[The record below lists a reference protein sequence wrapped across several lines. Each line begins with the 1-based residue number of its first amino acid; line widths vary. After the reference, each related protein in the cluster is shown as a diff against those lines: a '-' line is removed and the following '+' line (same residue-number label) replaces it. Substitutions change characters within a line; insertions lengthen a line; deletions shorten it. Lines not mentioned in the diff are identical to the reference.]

1 MVRGQVT
8 AQSVAHLLFRR
19 LFPRCSTPAQAL
31 ATFSSLTLARGAPN
45 LCHVPAPLQGAL
57 RNVEPPRFPLD
68 AQYSPASKGRAGDSP
83 CLASCGF
90 HPSSSFSTLRLG
102 TACSSLDSVVPGVS
116 SLSAAPPSSHACA
129 HHTVPTTLCIAGP
142 LLRSC
147 SSWGPSPACTPS
159 GLPGAGARERV
170 TAASEL

>member
-57 RNVEPPRFPLD
+57 RNVEPPTI
-68 AQYSPASKGRAGDSP
+68 
-83 CLASCGF
+83 
-90 HPSSSFSTLRLG
+90 SSGCTIFTSFQRESRRL
-102 TACSSLDSVVPGVS
+102 SVPSVVR
-116 SLSAAPPSSHACA
+116 LSPFFLFLHAVIGHCLFVFGPRRPWTVLTVCCPSQFSRLCPPHCA
-129 HHTVPTTLCIAGP
+129 LQARFSGP
-142 LLRSC
+142 ARPR
-147 SSWGPSPACTPS
+147 GPSPACTPS